1 MRGARKNNRELPEI
15 CNRNRTEWERSYC
28 AQDQALYLDQ
38 LAFAGQATGVNV
50 GTLTKNLTDNQVAL
64 EQMGL

>member
-1 MRGARKNNRELPEI
+1 M
-15 CNRNRTEWERSYC
+15 
-28 AQDQALYLDQ
+28 YLDQ